1 MGMDKGSSFWNRAL
15 RNARSAWDKIATDN
29 DGGVP
34 SISSTPGLNDQDR
47 VEVIKHMQACLD
59 RRGGEVSARKRAA
72 ALGYVYLS
80 LNKTGRK
87 RFLTLL
93 TEEFGTDHDKVDHAV
108 DVLSQSRDEE
118 DRFAAEQNLRAAL
131 IAPRVQLLTQFNALP
146 EGVKF
151 LVDMREEL
159 IPWAKKNKQLRG
171 LESDLKTLLT
181 NWFDVGFLELRQIT
195 WEAPA
200 SLLEKLFI
208 YEAVHEIKG
217 WDDLKNRLASD
228 RRCFAF
234 FHPRMPDEP
243 LIFVWVALVNG
254 ISDNVQVLLDHNAP
268 QGDPTEADCA
278 IFYSISNAQVGLSA
292 INFGNFL
299 IKRVVDQL
307 SRELPN
313 INTFATLS
321 PIPGFRR
328 WLDRVVTEG
337 SLSILSAENCSAV
350 MALCP
355 GKSAEAAVNE
365 VLSRHDWHKDDEL
378 AAALKDPLQKLAAHY
393 LINEKRASGTAEN
406 PVAHFHLNNGA
417 IIAQIDWLADTSERG
432 IKESAGIMI
441 NYLYKLKTIDNNHE
455 SYRAGE
461 EVIASTRVR
470 SLLKI

>member
-1 MGMDKGSSFWNRAL
+1 MDKGSSFWNRAL
-15 RNARSAWDKIATDN
+15 RNVRNAWDKIATDN
-29 DGGVP
+29 DGGVS

-47 VEVIKHMQACLD
+47 IEVIKHMQACLD
-59 RRGGEVSARKRAA
+59 GRGGEVSARKRAA

-93 TEEFGTDHDKVDHAV
+93 AEEFGTDHDKVGKAV
-108 DVLSQSRDEE
+108 EMLSQSHDEQ
-118 DRFAAEQNLRAAL
+118 DRFAAEQKLREAL
-131 IAPRVQLLTQFNALP
+131 KAPRVQLLTQFNALP

-159 IPWAKKNKQLRG
+159 IPWAKKDKQLRG
-171 LESDLKTLLT
+171 LENDLKTLLT

-200 SLLEKLFI
+200 ALLEKLFI
-208 YEAVHEIKG
+208 YEAVHEIKD

-228 RRCFAF
+228 RRCFAL

-254 ISDNVQVLLDHNAP
+254 IADNVQVLLDHHAP
-268 QGDPTEADCA
+268 QGDASEADCA
-278 IFYSISNAQVGLSA
+278 IFYSISNAQAGLSA

-328 WLDRVVTEG
+328 WLDRVVTDG
-337 SLSILSAENCSAV
+337 SLRILTAENSAAV

-355 GKSAEAAVNE
+355 GKSAETAVNE
-365 VLSRHDWHKDDEL
+365 VLSRYEWYNDDAL
-378 AAALKDPLQKLAAHY
+378 ASSLKNPLQKLAAYY
-393 LINEKRASGTAEN
+393 LINEKRAGGTAEN

-417 IIAQIDWLADTSERG
+417 TIAQIDWLADTSERG
-432 IKESAGIMI
+432 IKESAGMMI

-461 EVIASTRVR
+461 EVIASARVR
-470 SLLKI
+470 SLLKM

>member
-1 MGMDKGSSFWNRAL
+1 MDKGSSFWNRAL

-34 SISSTPGLNDQDR
+34 SISSTPGLNDEDR

-72 ALGYVYLS
+72 ALGHVYMS
-80 LNKTGRK
+80 LNKAGRK

-93 TEEFGTDHDKVDHAV
+93 TDEFGTDHDKVDQAV
-108 DVLSQSRDEE
+108 VMLSQSQAE
-118 DRFAAEQNLRAAL
+118 DRFAVEQKLREAL
-131 IAPRVQLLTQFNALP
+131 KAPRVQLLTQFNALP

-159 IPWAKKNKQLRG
+159 IPWAKKDKQLRG

-200 SLLEKLFI
+200 ALLEKLFI
-208 YEAVHEIKG
+208 YEAVHEIKD
-217 WDDLKNRLASD
+217 WEDLKNRLASD

-268 QGDPTEADCA
+268 QGEPTEADCA
-278 IFYSISNAQVGLSA
+278 IFYSISNAQAGLSA

-328 WLDRVVTEG
+328 WLDRVVTDG
-337 SLSILSAENCSAV
+337 SLNILTAENSAAV

-365 VLSRHDWHKDDEL
+365 VLSRYEWHKDDKL
-378 AAALKDPLQKLAAHY
+378 ASALKDPLQKLAAHY
-393 LINEKRASGTAEN
+393 LINEKRAGGTAEN

-432 IKESAGIMI
+432 IKESAGMMI